1 MNHRI
6 IYPGILQPLEI
17 ILMTGSLY
25 SAPLSL
31 AAESLAEGIR
41 AHGKNVSI
49 CTPANP
55 RIFSKAD
62 QFGPSGGWDYNYDVL
77 ILEMGEYMGFRN
89 FRLGDLP
96 DLNITRTVFFTNV
109 MEYSVTPTVELPH
122 EKLRRR
128 EVQSYL
134 DEHLPGPV
142 HLARP
147 SLIRLSGAE
156 EMLRDTNSEA
166 IRMIERNGAVSA
178 EMKSRRDDWELQIP
192 ASCVPALE
200 RPLW

>member
-1 MNHRI
+1 MKNRI
-6 IYPGILQPLEI
+6 IYPGPLSPPEI
-17 ILMTGSLY
+17 IVMSGSLY
-25 SAPLSL
+25 SLPLSL
-31 AAESLAEGIR
+31 AAEALAEGVR
-41 AHGKNVSI
+41 ARGKNVSI
-49 CTPANP
+49 CTPTP
-55 RIFSKAD
+55 RLFSKAD
-62 QFGPSGGWDYNYDVL
+62 QFGSSEGWDYNYDVL

-96 DLNITRTVFFTNV
+96 EITITRTVFFTNA
-109 MEYSVTPTVELPH
+109 MEYSVTPEVELPH
-122 EKLRRR
+122 EKLRRS

-142 HLARP
+142 YLARP

-166 IRMIERNGAVSA
+166 IRMIERNGVVSA
-178 EMKSRRDDWELQIP
+178 EMKDRRDGWELQAF
-192 ASCVPALE
+192 ASRIPALE